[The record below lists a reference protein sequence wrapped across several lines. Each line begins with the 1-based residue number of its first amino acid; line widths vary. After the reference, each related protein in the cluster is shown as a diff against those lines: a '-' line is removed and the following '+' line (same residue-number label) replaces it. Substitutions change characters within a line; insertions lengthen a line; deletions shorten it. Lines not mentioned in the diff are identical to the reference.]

1 MNLQLVYNCW
11 KKIQNIAD
19 SVGDKP
25 ENVLDEAL
33 KLYTDRFE
41 EKDEDPVV
49 EKIDEGPLN
58 EFIKD
63 LDIFVKS
70 TMKDK
75 NSVHYNFVMQW
86 VDMIASCAKP
96 DSSFEFRMRKMVHIL
111 YKKNKEYSKIFLD
124 ELGVTREEL
133 QNRILEDIFGGD
145 V

>member
-11 KKIQNIAD
+11 KKIQGIAD
-19 SVGDKP
+19 LVDDTP
-25 ENVLDEAL
+25 ENVLNEAL
-33 KLYTDRFE
+33 ELYTNRFE
-41 EKDEDPVV
+41 EKDLVIN
-49 EKIDEGPLN
+49 KKDESPLN

-63 LDIFVKS
+63 LDVFVKS
-70 TMKDK
+70 TMKDT

-86 VDMIASCAKP
+86 IDMIVSCAKP

-124 ELGVTREEL
+124 ELGVSREEL